1 MIQRDTFQNCYT
13 ATNLDWLILK
23 KYWIFTNYNNDTDI
37 TYYTLEVSE
46 LYPEWNYEK
55 IYKFRWIKDLEYA
68 KHIAEYYKNY
78 RITINDSKH
87 FYSSNEM
94 RW

>member
-1 MIQRDTFQNCYT
+1 MIQRENFQNCYT
-13 ATNLDWLILK
+13 ATNLDWQILR
-23 KYWIFTNYNNDTDI
+23 KYWIFTNYNKDTDI

-46 LYPEWNYEK
+46 LYPNANYEK
-55 IYKFRWIKDLEYA
+55 IYRFRWVKELEYA
-68 KHIAEYYKNY
+68 KHIADNYKHY
-78 RITINDSKH
+78 RITKNDSKH